1 MTSLSDARRASYR
14 NLDPG
19 PRLQSCRGRLRRDDV
34 GGSFPHPRPSR
45 ASIHLDRIRRRAA
58 GFSLLEVLAA
68 FVVLAL
74 VGTALF
80 RIFAGALGNAS
91 LSDEYSRATLYAE
104 SRLATQGVET
114 PLRESTQQGSS
125 DDGKYAWTAR
135 ITPDKP
141 PGSTPDLDAS
151 TDLMPVRLWRIAVT
165 VSWAGPAGGDRSIAL
180 TTDRLAARELTP

>member
-1 MTSLSDARRASYR
+1 MNGARSLPARLS
-14 NLDPG
+14 
-19 PRLQSCRGRLRRDDV
+19 
-34 GGSFPHPRPSR
+34 
-45 ASIHLDRIRRRAA
+45 

-80 RIFAGALGNAS
+80 RIFSGALGTAS

-104 SRLATQGVET
+104 STLASPGIDT
-114 PLRESTQQGSS
+114 PLREGAQQGTS

-135 ITPDKP
+135 IQPYKP
-141 PGSTPDLDAS
+141 PGSTPDLDAA

-165 VSWAGPAGGDRSIAL
+165 VSWPGTAGNDRSISLATL
-180 TTDRLAARELTP
+180 RLAPRELTQ

>member
-1 MTSLSDARRASYR
+1 MTRDRPVAAR
-14 NLDPG
+14 
-19 PRLQSCRGRLRRDDV
+19 
-34 GGSFPHPRPSR
+34 
-45 ASIHLDRIRRRAA
+45 

-80 RIFAGALGNAS
+80 RIFSGALGNAS

-104 SRLATQGVET
+104 SRLASPGVET
-114 PLRESTQQGSS
+114 PLREGVQQGTS

-135 ITPDKP
+135 VEPYRA

-151 TDLMPVRLWRIAVT
+151 ADLMPVRLWRVAVT
-165 VSWAGPAGGDRSIAL
+165 VNWPGVGGNDRSITLA
-180 TTDRLAARELTP
+180 TMRLAPKEITP